1 MATIGYENKKGYVK
15 NVPLKTKVNFIAE
28 QCPKYY
34 LLSPFS
40 KFILYFG
47 KLLVVKLRIKSEEFS
62 FQNNGLHIHIYIFM
76 VCFLF

>member
-34 LLSPFS
+34 LLSPPFS

-47 KLLVVKLRIKSEEFS
+47 KLLVVKLRRKS
-62 FQNNGLHIHIYIFM
+62 
-76 VCFLF
+76 